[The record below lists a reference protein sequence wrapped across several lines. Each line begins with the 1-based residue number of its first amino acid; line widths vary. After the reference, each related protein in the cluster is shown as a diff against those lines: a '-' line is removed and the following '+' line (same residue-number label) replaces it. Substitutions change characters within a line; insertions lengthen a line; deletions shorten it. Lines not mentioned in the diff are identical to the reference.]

1 MSIEIKKIIVRQG
14 TEAERKQVTLESG
27 EPGYCTDSKRFYIG
41 TGTGPGVPVGT
52 NNLGM
57 YNFSGPLTNIP
68 SNLAPISGDFC
79 FDKTTNLTYMLTGT
93 DFAKVSAFAPYGS
106 QFTTDNV
113 TLELVN
119 NLAQIK
125 NNGISPVKLN
135 ASGIGQGLERI
146 SSNTVLRTKLS
157 SKLEFDTTGAI
168 TVAAAA
174 IENENLAMAP
184 ANTIKGRLNTPGQP
198 GDLSVADLVTLLAG
212 AVTTVPIGT
221 ILDWAGSGTLPVTYL
236 ECNGQAVSRTNYQTL
251 FLVLST
257 SWGSGDGVTT
267 FNLPDLRR
275 RTTIGSGG
283 TPTAILDN
291 VVGSYGGSE
300 FHILSANEGK
310 CEFDVTADFV
320 QGGSLNVINNF
331 MAGLTITNR
340 NNIDFDFAYPEAVG
354 SRSGTV
360 GSTEAD
366 PHNNMQPSAVV
377 RKIIKA
383 VG

>member
-27 EPGYCTDSKRFYIG
+27 EPGYCTDSKRLYIG
-41 TGTGPGVPVGT
+41 TGAGAGVPVGT

-57 YNFSGPLTNIP
+57 FNFAGALTNIP

-106 QFTTDNV
+106 QFTTDNI

-119 NLAQIK
+119 NLAQVK
-125 NNGISPVKLN
+125 NNGLSPVKLN

-146 SSNTVLRTKLS
+146 SSNTVLQTKLS
-157 SKLEFDTTGAI
+157 SKLEFDGTGAI

-174 IENENLAMAP
+174 IENENLAQAP
-184 ANTIKGRLNTPGQP
+184 ANTIKGRLNTPGTP

-212 AVTTVPIGT
+212 SITTVPIGT
-221 ILDWAGSGTLPVTYL
+221 ILDWAGAGTLPITYL
-236 ECNGQAVSRTNYQTL
+236 ECNGQAVSRTEYQTL
-251 FLVLST
+251 FLILST

-275 RTTIGSGG
+275 RVTVGSGG
-283 TPTAILDN
+283 TSTATLAN
-291 VVGSYGGSE
+291 SVGSYGGSE

-310 CEFDVTADFV
+310 CEFDITADFV
-320 QGGSLNVINNF
+320 QGGSLNIINNF
-331 MAGLTITNR
+331 TAGLTVTNR
-340 NNIDFDFAYPEAVG
+340 GNTDFDFAYPEAVG
-354 SRSGTV
+354 TRSGTV
-360 GSTEAD
+360 GGAEAD

>member
-27 EPGYCTDSKRFYIG
+27 EPGYCTDSKRLYIG
-41 TGTGPGVPVGT
+41 TGAGAGVPVGT

-57 YNFSGPLTNIP
+57 FNFAGSLTNIP
-68 SNLAPISGDFC
+68 SNLAPVSGDFC
-79 FDKTTNLTYMLTGT
+79 FDQTTNLTYMLTGT

-119 NLAQIK
+119 NLAQVK
-125 NNGISPVKLN
+125 DNGLSPVKLN
-135 ASGIGQGLERI
+135 ASGIGNGLERI
-146 SSNTVLRTKLS
+146 SSNTILRTKLS
-157 SKLEFDTTGAI
+157 SKLEFDGTGAI

-174 IENENLAMAP
+174 IENENLAQAP
-184 ANTIKGRLNTPGQP
+184 ANTIKGRLNTPGTP

-212 AVTTVPIGT
+212 SITTVPIGT
-221 ILDWAGSGTLPVTYL
+221 ILDWAGAGTLPITYL
-236 ECNGQAVSRTNYQTL
+236 ECNGQSVSRTEYQTL

-257 SWGSGDGVTT
+257 SWGAGDGVTT

-275 RTTIGSGG
+275 RVTVGSGG
-283 TPTAILDN
+283 TSTATLAN
-291 VVGSYGGSE
+291 SVGSYGGSE

-310 CEFDVTADFV
+310 CEFDITADFV
-320 QGGSLNVINNF
+320 QGGSLNIINNF
-331 MAGLTITNR
+331 TAGLTVTNR
-340 NNIDFDFAYPEAVG
+340 GNTDFDFAYPEAVG
-354 SRSGTV
+354 TRSGTV
-360 GSTEAD
+360 GGTEAD